1 MEQIRYF
8 EVIFGSCY
16 SIIIKA
22 LREPTLEEAAAF
34 VADDMKKL
42 GETEVISVEE
52 WTREDAETAF
62 DFENEANW
70 PIFK

>member
-52 WTREDAETAF
+52 WTR
-62 DFENEANW
+62 
-70 PIFK
+70 